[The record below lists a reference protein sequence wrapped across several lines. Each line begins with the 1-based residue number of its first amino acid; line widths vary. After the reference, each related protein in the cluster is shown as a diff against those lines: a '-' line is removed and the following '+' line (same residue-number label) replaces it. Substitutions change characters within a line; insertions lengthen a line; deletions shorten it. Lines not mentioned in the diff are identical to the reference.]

1 MWALIRQ
8 QLYVRTD
15 AELLQFVSWL
25 NRNTCPPPV
34 SSVAMSVMSSVMRAA
49 RLLRSSAP
57 LLTWPQSRGLAS
69 KQVKGQRKEQKKLKV
84 DKQEVEIR
92 QGMTAAALA
101 AAMNRDFDHVLEA
114 LLNTPADLD
123 SLRPDSVLEDSWI
136 KEAVIRSGM
145 KFRWAKLSES
155 RERPNRDA
163 QRRYGTGLDPT
174 RPVHHPTDLL
184 VTPLRPQAPR

>member
-1 MWALIRQ
+1 MVYNEWLDRSPCK
-8 QLYVRTD
+8 
-15 AELLQFVSWL
+15 LQPHHINVVLENFCLDL
-25 NRNTCPPPV
+25 NLVDPWRE
-34 SSVAMSVMSSVMRAA
+34 A
-49 RLLRSSAP
+49 
-57 LLTWPQSRGLAS
+57 
-69 KQVKGQRKEQKKLKV
+69 GQRSEVSLSPGLNLMAQLSIDFWLISDGLMQNNVKQKKLKV

-101 AAMNRDFDHVLEA
+101 VAMNRDFDHVLEA

-163 QRRYGTGLDPT
+163 QRRYRGFCSKSRLSI
-174 RPVHHPTDLL
+174 
-184 VTPLRPQAPR
+184 